1 MASPS
6 YTLDL
11 RRAARGEIRLPGS
24 KSLSN
29 RALLLAALAKG
40 STRIRGLLDSD
51 DTAVMIES
59 LRRLGAHLQLE
70 GSEQP
75 EVSGTAD
82 PVWLVTGA
90 AGRFSS
96 IGTADEPIDC
106 FIGNSGLTIRTLL
119 PAIVAAQAGSGSV
132 TILRGVDR
140 MHERPIGDLVDGL
153 RRLGA
158 QIDYL
163 GQEGYPPLRITGVT
177 LAPKPEIV
185 VKGNTSSQFLTGLLQ
200 AAPQLSRQWQQPV
213 VVRVEGELISRP
225 YVDLSIGMLRQFG
238 VVIQETERNRFVV
251 EPCDHVSPGE
261 LSVEGDASS
270 ASYFLAAGVLG
281 GGPVRVVG
289 AGRSS
294 PQGDVQ
300 FAHALAQM
308 GAQITWGEDFIE
320 SRAAEF
326 DASGLP
332 VVRAVDLDCNHIPD
346 AAMTLVAVALYAK
359 TPTRLRNIGS
369 WRVKETDRIAAMA
382 TEARKLGA
390 TVEEGPDFIVVTP
403 PAQLR
408 TASVHTY
415 DDHRVAMSFALTSFV
430 HAGDLSLDSASGEC
444 SGVSEHTVEGV
455 KGPGGETVI
464 PSVETR
470 GRSPQTTVDG
480 EAQRSV
486 TIEDPACVNKT
497 FPTYFEEFAGVCA
510 NAVPVIAIDGP
521 TASGKG
527 TVASRVAQALGY
539 AYLDSGALYR
549 LVALQSLD
557 QNVSADDAQQLAALA
572 LKMNLRFE
580 GEQVWLDGRDV
591 SLAIRAEAVGN
602 RASQVA
608 TQPLLRQALLR
619 RQRDFARLPGLVA
632 DGRDM
637 GSVVFPKASLK
648 VFLTASAEV
657 RAHRRVLQLQARG
670 ESADAQ
676 AITADLQARDARDA
690 ARPVAPLKFLPN
702 QGVHYLDTS
711 EVGIQEAVGQVLSW
725 RSPPA

>member
-70 GSEQP
+70 VSEQP

-153 RRLGA
+153 RQLGA

-163 GQEGYPPLRITGVT
+163 GQEGYPPLRITGVA
-177 LAPKPEIV
+177 LHPKPEIV

-238 VVIQETERNRFVV
+238 VVIQEPEPNRFVV
-251 EPCDHVSPGE
+251 EPCDLVSPGE
-261 LSVEGDASS
+261 LFVEGDASS
-270 ASYFLAAGVLG
+270 ASYFLAAGLLG

-294 PQGDVQ
+294 LQGDVQ

-326 DASGLP
+326 EASGLP

-403 PAQLR
+403 PTQLR
-408 TASVHTY
+408 TASIHTY

-430 HAGDLSLDSASGEC
+430 HAGDAEG
-444 SGVSEHTVEGV
+444 EGV
-455 KGPGGETVI
+455 NAPGGETVI

-470 GRSPQTTVDG
+470 GHSPEPSLD
-480 EAQRSV
+480 RSV

-497 FPTYFEEFAGVCA
+497 FPTYFEEFAAVCA
-510 NAVPVIAIDGP
+510 EAVPVIAIDGP

-549 LVALQSLD
+549 LVALQSLE
-557 QNVSADDAQQLAALA
+557 QNVAVDDARQLSALA
-572 LKMNLRFE
+572 LQMKLRFE
-580 GEQVWLDGRDV
+580 GEQVWLNGRDV
-591 SLAIRAEAVGN
+591 SLAIRAESVGN
-602 RASQVA
+602 RASQIA

-637 GSVVFPKASLK
+637 GSVVFPKAHLK

-657 RAHRRVLQLQARG
+657 RAQRRVLQLQARG
-670 ESADAQ
+670 EAADLQ

>member
-11 RRAARGEIRLPGS
+11 RRSAIGTVQLPGS

-29 RALLLAALAKG
+29 RALLLAALATG
-40 STRIRGLLDSD
+40 QTQIRGLLDSD

-59 LRRLGAHLQLE
+59 LRRLGARLDKQSPE
-70 GSEQP
+70 PTSSAVAP
-75 EVSGTAD
+75 EVIWVVEGT
-82 PVWLVTGA
+82 G
-90 AGRFSS
+90 GRFPSVGS
-96 IGTADEPIDC
+96 QTEPIDC

-119 PAIVAAQAGSGSV
+119 PAIVAAQAGTGSV
-132 TILRGVDR
+132 TVLRGVDR
-140 MHERPIGDLVDGL
+140 MHERPIKDLVDGL
-153 RRLGA
+153 RQLGA

-163 GQEGYPPLRITGVT
+163 GQEGYPPLRVTGVA
-177 LAPKPEIV
+177 LKPKSEIA

-200 AAPQLSRQWQQPV
+200 AAPQLSRQWHQPV

-238 VVIQETERNRFVV
+238 VAIQESAPNCFVV
-251 EPCDHVSPGE
+251 QPCDLMSPGE
-261 LSVEGDASS
+261 LFVEGDASS
-270 ASYFLAAGVLG
+270 ASYFLAAGLLG
-281 GGPVRVVG
+281 GGPIRVQG
-289 AGRSS
+289 AGRTSL
-294 PQGDVQ
+294 QGDVQ

-308 GAQITWGEDFIE
+308 GAQITWGDDYIE
-320 SRAAEF
+320 SRAAGF

-332 VVRAVDLDCNHIPD
+332 IVQAVDLDCNHIPD

-382 TEARKLGA
+382 AEARKLGA

-408 TASVHTY
+408 TASLHTY

-430 HAGDLSLDSASGEC
+430 HAGDLALDSASGEC
-444 SGVSEHTVEGV
+444 PRVSTDGITVSP
-455 KGPGGETVI
+455 PGALT
-464 PSVETR
+464 PSAEPLQ
-470 GRSPQTTVDG
+470 GR
-480 EAQRSV
+480 AV

-497 FPTYFEEFAGVCA
+497 FPTYFEEFAAVCA
-510 NAVPVIAIDGP
+510 QAVPVIAIDGP

-527 TVASRVAQALGY
+527 TVAGRVAKALGY

-557 QNVSADDAQQLAALA
+557 QSVAVDDAKSLSATALD
-572 LKMNLRFE
+572 MQLRFE
-580 GEQVWLDGRDV
+580 GEQVWLNGRDV
-591 SLAIRAEAVGN
+591 SQAIRAEAVGN
-602 RASQVA
+602 RASQIA
-608 TQPLLRQALLR
+608 TQPMLRQALLR

-637 GSVVFPKASLK
+637 GSVVFPKAGLK
-648 VFLTASAEV
+648 VFLTASAEI
-657 RAHRRVLQLQARG
+657 RAERRVLQLQARG
-670 ESADAQ
+670 ESADLG

-690 ARPVAPLKFLPN
+690 ARPVAPLKFVPN

-711 EVGIQEAVGQVLSW
+711 DLTIEQAVSQVLAWS
-725 RSPPA
+725 AAQT